1 MAKHTTEVDLLL
13 RDHADLQKARKELDA
28 EETQLR
34 KLSSDTR
41 TIEEVSQKYQQL
53 QATAYAPQVALYPR
67 SPTRTVTHSST
78 ASPSSEETARLSQWS

>member
-53 QATAYAPQVALYPR
+53 QTTAYAPRVTLDPHSSAC
-67 SPTRTVTHSST
+67 TVT
-78 ASPSSEETARLSQWS
+78 PS